1 MSGIKRALNSLT
13 DTDLLAG
20 IETGH
25 DIERAM
31 RFVYQ
36 THYRMMEHYV
46 VNHGGDKDE
55 AADLIQEI
63 MVLFI
68 EMVQKGRFRGETSVK
83 SFLYTLTKN
92 QWISELRK
100 RDVDVKRKEDFEI
113 GLDKFE
119 EDVSQFM
126 TYKEAQ
132 KSILVLFD
140 SLGAGC
146 KQVLTLFYYEN
157 LSVKEIVEQTGYEN
171 EQNVR
176 NRKYKCLKEL
186 TDLVQSSPAAFNNIK
201 AALRHAKGNGNA

>member
-20 IETGH
+20 IKTGN

-36 THYRMMEHYV
+36 SHYRMLENYV
-46 VNHGGDKDE
+46 LNHGGNEDD
-55 AADLIQEI
+55 AADLVQEV
-63 MVLFI
+63 MVIFI
-68 EMVQKGRFRGETSVK
+68 EMVQKERFRGESSVK
-83 SFLYTLTKN
+83 SFLYTLIKN
-92 QWISELRK
+92 LWISELRK
-100 RDVDVKRKEDFEI
+100 RENEMKRNEEFET
-113 GLDKFE
+113 GRDTLE
-119 EDVSQFM
+119 EDISQFM

-132 KSILVLFD
+132 KAIITLFD
-140 SLGAGC
+140 SLGTGC

-157 LSVKEIVEQTGYEN
+157 LSVKEIVERTGYEN

-186 TDLVQSSPAAFNNIK
+186 TDLVQSSPAAFDNIK
-201 AALRHAKGNGNA
+201 AALQHAK